1 MKRIIV
7 TLAVTALALA
17 TLWAAIPESN
27 PILVIVPNPA
37 VPLKLGTDLAAKT
50 FVFVGCKGVTN
61 NSGRVWIQTN
71 PTNNIGGIPLQA
83 GQVISV
89 TVPNENRVTDF
100 WIGVETT
107 NDGCTVTL
115 FQ

>member
-37 VPLKLGTDLAAKT
+37 VPLKLGTK
-50 FVFVGCKGVTN
+50 K
-61 NSGRVWIQTN
+61 
-71 PTNNIGGIPLQA
+71 
-83 GQVISV
+83 
-89 TVPNENRVTDF
+89 
-100 WIGVETT
+100 
-107 NDGCTVTL
+107 
-115 FQ
+115 FQFA

>member
-7 TLAVTALALA
+7 TLAVSALALA
-17 TLWAAIPESN
+17 TLWAATN
-27 PILVIVPNPA
+27 PILVIVSNPA
-37 VPLKLGTDLAAKT
+37 VPVRVGTDLTAKT
-50 FVFVGCKGVTN
+50 FVFVGMKGTTN
-61 NSGRVWIQTN
+61 NTGRVWIQVN
-71 PTNNIGGIPLQA
+71 PTNAVGGIPLLA

-89 TVPNENRVTDF
+89 TVPSNARATDF
-100 WIGVETT
+100 WIGAETT